1 MKKTI
6 ATLAFLLI
14 AGAIF
19 AQEGAKAGFRLTP
32 LVSWATITNDSTKL
46 KPTGLESKAAM
57 GFSFDFAFHYGFSDN
72 VGLQTGINI
81 STRGFKTETSQDYS
95 GIGGSASEVLSS
107 KSKFTAVEI
116 PVGLKFRSPEIGDG
130 LYVIGNFGVTA
141 ELNVANKV
149 ISDTAGVDISN
160 PSSPVFV
167 LTRDVE
173 RRDVDG
179 LNLITGSFSPGLGVD
194 WEFDWGMIQ
203 LMATYHWGL
212 LSITDA
218 KSDEYRNQKTKVNY
232 LGITAGYYF

>member
-1 MKKTI
+1 MKKTL
-6 ATLAFLLI
+6 ATLTFLLI

-32 LVSWATITNDSTKL
+32 LISWATITNDSTKL

-72 VGLQTGINI
+72 LGFQTGINI
-81 STRGFKTETSQDYS
+81 STRGFRTETTLDLS
-95 GIGGSASEVLSS
+95 GVGGSANEVLES

-116 PVGLKFRSPEIGDG
+116 PIGLKFRSPEIGDG
-130 LYVIGNFGVTA
+130 LYVIGNFGVSA

-149 ISDTAGVDISN
+149 ISDTAGFDFTDPN
-160 PSSPVFV
+160 APTFV
-167 LTRDVE
+167 IGRGVE

-179 LNLITGSFSPGLGVD
+179 LNFITGSFTPGLGVD
-194 WEFDWGMIQ
+194 WEFDWGMVQ

-212 LSITDA
+212 LSITDS
-218 KSDEYRNQKTKVNY
+218 KSPEYRNMKTMVNY